1 MTSKE
6 LRKKYLKF
14 FKEKNHAII
23 SSASLIPENDP
34 TVLFTT
40 AGMHP
45 LVPFLMGEKH
55 PAGKRLV
62 DVQKCIRTGDID
74 EVGDAWHLTF
84 FEMLGNWSL
93 GDYWK
98 KESIEWSY
106 EFLTGV
112 LKINPEKIAVTV
124 FKGDKD
130 APEDEE
136 SFKVWK
142 KLGVKKIYKYGKKD
156 NWWGPA
162 GATGPC
168 GPDTEIF
175 YITDKKACGKNCEP
189 SCSCGKY
196 VEIWNN
202 VFMEY
207 YKNEKGK
214 FEKAKQ
220 RNVDTGMG
228 LERVIATLNGLSS
241 VYEIETIKPIIEK
254 IEKLSG
260 QKYHSADYITIQKF
274 TDTTLALSPEIKRRS
289 MRVIADHLRTAT
301 FILGDE
307 RSVAPS
313 NLDQGY
319 VLRRLIR
326 RAVRFGKQLGIN
338 GLFTSQI
345 AETVINIMK
354 EAYPELQ
361 KNRKFILS
369 ELNTEEEKFTQTLV
383 GGLKRFTL
391 TSVLAEQTGKKYING
406 KEIFNLFQTY
416 GLPFEMSIE
425 EIQSRLMKKLNKTE
439 LDNLKKEFEDEMNK
453 HQELSR
459 AGAEKKFKGGLA
471 DASDETRKLHTAT
484 HLLHAALRKIIGNH
498 VAQKGSNITPERLR
512 FDFSHPEKMTD
523 EQIKK
528 TETMVNEWIIENL
541 KIKCVDMKQKE
552 AEKKGVIGLF
562 KDKYGEVVKVYS
574 IGDISSEMCGG
585 PHSEQTGDLGKFKI
599 IKEESVSAGIRR
611 IKAILEK

>member
-512 FDFSHPEKMTD
+512 FDFSQPEKMTD

>member
-1 MTSKE
+1 MTSQE
-6 LRKKYLKF
+6 LRKKYLNF
-14 FKEKNHAII
+14 FKEKNHAVI

-45 LVPFLMGEKH
+45 LVPYLMGEKH

-98 KESIEWSY
+98 KEAIEWSF
-106 EFLTGV
+106 EFLTKELGISKDR
-112 LKINPEKIAVTV
+112 LAVTI
-124 FKGDKD
+124 FEGDKD
-130 APEDEE
+130 APEDKD
-136 SFKVWK
+136 SFETWK
-142 KLGVKKIYKYGKKD
+142 NLGIEKIYKYGKKD

-162 GATGPC
+162 GTTGPC

-175 YITDKKACGKNCEP
+175 YITDKKACGPNCEP

-207 YKNEKGK
+207 YKNENGE
-214 FEKAKQ
+214 FQKAKQ
-220 RNVDTGMG
+220 KNVDTGMG
-228 LERVIATLNGLSS
+228 LERTVATLKNLGDA
-241 VYEIETIKPIIEK
+241 YHCEHIWPIIEL
-254 IEKLSG
+254 IEKISG
-260 QKYHSADYITIQKF
+260 KKYEDNTVA
-274 TDTTLALSPEIKRRS
+274 
-289 MRVIADHLRTAT
+289 MRIVADHLRAAT

-307 RSVAPS
+307 KGVAPS

-338 GLFTSQI
+338 ESFT
-345 AETVINIMK
+345 AEISKNVIDIMK
-354 EAYPELQ
+354 DAYPELQ
-361 KNRKFILS
+361 RNRDFILS
-369 ELNTEEEKFTQTLV
+369 ELEGEEEKFAKTLEK
-383 GGLKRFTL
+383 GL
-391 TSVLAEQTGKKYING
+391 
-406 KEIFNLFQTY
+406 
-416 GLPFEMSIE
+416 
-425 EIQSRLMKKLNKTE
+425 
-439 LDNLKKEFEDEMNK
+439 KEFEKISGNAKKISGKDAFLLFTTYGFPIEITEELANEKKLKVDLAEFNEEFKK

-471 DASDETRKLHTAT
+471 DASDETKKLHTAT
-484 HLLHAALRKIIGNH
+484 HLLHAALRKILGNH

-523 EQIKK
+523 EQIKNVEK
-528 TETMVNEWIIENL
+528 IVNEWIDENL
-541 KIKCVDMKQKE
+541 EIKCIEMKQKE
-552 AEKKGVIGLF
+552 AEASGVIGLF

-574 IGDISSEMCGG
+574 IGEISAEMCGG
-585 PHSEQTGDLGKFKI
+585 PHAEKTGDLGKFKI
-599 IKEESVSAGIRR
+599 IKEEAVSAGIRR